1 MTMLVDHA
9 EGMRIA
15 ISNPGLGFFAHL
27 TWYIPI
33 LTVSAER
40 NIPVDIASISP
51 QYVSPERGADFVG
64 YFFIDRVAAQR
75 TIPPDLPWTTIRT
88 IGDVVADDDALQSG
102 FEHAHRMFF
111 DRYAFRPWVTEALDT
126 LLQSRPPGGR
136 LIGIHYRGTDK
147 HSEAPRTA
155 YADMLA
161 IIDRELMQSPD
172 ARIFLATDEARF
184 VHACRLR
191 YGNRLFFLRDFVR
204 SADREAVHHNRKHDG
219 FHLGRD
225 AVLNCAMLS
234 RCNIVIKTP
243 SILSGWAKILN
254 PAVEMYL
261 VTRPFSYCAWFPDR
275 ALPSYPGSI
284 EGTADNV
291 R

>member
-15 ISNPGLGFFAHL
+15 INNPNLGFFAHL
-27 TWYIPI
+27 TWYVPI
-33 LTVSAER
+33 LTVSAQR
-40 NIPVDIASISP
+40 NIPVEIASISP
-51 QYVSPERGADFVG
+51 QYVSPERGPDFVG
-64 YFFIDRVAAQR
+64 YFFIDRGAAQR
-75 TIPPDLPWTTIRT
+75 TIPPDLPWTMIRT

-102 FEHAHRMFF
+102 FENAHRVFF
-111 DRYAFRPWVTEALDT
+111 DRYAFRPWVTKVLDT
-126 LLQSRPPGGR
+126 LLQSRSAGGR

-147 HSEAPRTA
+147 QSEAPRTA

-161 IIDRELMQSPD
+161 IIDRELAQSPD
-172 ARIFLATDEARF
+172 ADIFLATDEAHF

-191 YGNRLFFLRDFVR
+191 YGNRLLFLPDFAR
-204 SADREAVHHNRKHDG
+204 STDGQPLHHSRKHDG
-219 FHLGRD
+219 YHLGRD

-254 PAVEMYL
+254 PALEMYL
-261 VTRPFSYCAWFPDR
+261 VARPFSNCTWFPDR
-275 ALPSYPGSI
+275 ALPSYPGNI
-284 EGTADNV
+284 ESMTEPRG
-291 R
+291 